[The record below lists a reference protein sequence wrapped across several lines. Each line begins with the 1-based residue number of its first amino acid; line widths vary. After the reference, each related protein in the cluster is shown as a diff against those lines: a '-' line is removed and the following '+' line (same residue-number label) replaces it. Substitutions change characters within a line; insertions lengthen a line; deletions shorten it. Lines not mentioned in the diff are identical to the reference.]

1 MRIHRFRKLFLFFF
15 LIFFFTCL
23 GPQKGMYPP
32 QESDSTKIVY
42 VINQGWHTGIIFQRE
57 NIDTTLWRAIKYDFS
72 ASKYIEIGWGDAEFY
87 QAEETSVWMGMKAL
101 FWPTGTVLHVARFNR
116 PVEEYFTGYQIY
128 KIALTDSGFSRL
140 CTFMDCSY
148 ARDKNGNIIPLG
160 PGLYGDSQFYQAR
173 GKYFFTKTCN
183 TWISQALRE
192 AGCPITPAYA
202 CTASNAFHQIGKF
215 GEKVGE
221 AQ

>member
-1 MRIHRFRKLFLFFF
+1 MRIHHLKKLSFFLF

-23 GPQKGMYPP
+23 GPKKGLYPP
-32 QESDSTKIVY
+32 AESDSTKTIY

-57 NIDTTLWRAIKYDFS
+57 DIDTTLWRAIKFDTS
-72 ASKYIEIGWGDAEFY
+72 ASEYIEIGWGDAEFY
-87 QAEETSVWMGMKAL
+87 QAEETNVWIGMKAL
-101 FWPTGTVLHVARFNR
+101 FWPTGTVLHVARFDR
-116 PVEEYFTGYQIY
+116 PVKEYFIGYQIY
-128 KIALTDSGFSRL
+128 KVALADSGFNRL
-140 CTFMDCSY
+140 CVFMDRSY
-148 ARDKNGNIIPLG
+148 ARDETGEIIPLG
-160 PGLYGDSQFYQAR
+160 PGLYGDSQFYRAR

-215 GEKVGE
+215 GEKVSEGD
-221 AQ
+221 